1 MKVENL
7 QYKDG
12 DLSLHGLVAYDESI
26 AGKRPGVVIMP
37 DAFGIAPFVRERAER
52 LAKLGYVGFGAD
64 PYGNGFMAKDL
75 QEGIKYAMALLGDPA
90 VVRRRVRAALDKLAS
105 LPQVDASLLAVMGYC
120 MGGTCSLEIAR
131 DGAAVRGVVSFHGGL
146 ATKQPAAAGQVKAKV
161 LVLNGADDPFVPAEQ
176 IAAFNDEMTKAG
188 VDWQF
193 VNYGGTV
200 HSFTNPDA
208 ASIGAPGIAYNKST
222 DERSWLAMK
231 NFFAEVFAA

>member
-1 MKVENL
+1 MKVENV

-12 DLSLHGLVAYDESI
+12 DLNLHGLVAYDETV

-75 QEGIKYAMALLGDPA
+75 QEGIKHAMPLLEDPTTI
-90 VVRRRVRAALDKLAS
+90 RRRVRAALDTLAA
-105 LPQVDASLLAVMGYC
+105 LPQVDPNRLAVMGYC

-131 DGAAVRGVVSFHGGL
+131 SGAAVRGVVSFHGGL
-146 ATKQPAAAGQVKAKV
+146 ATKLPAAAGQVKAKV
-161 LVLNGADDPFVPAEQ
+161 LVCNGADDPFVPPAQ
-176 IAAFNDEMTKAG
+176 LAAFNDEMTKAG
-188 VDWQF
+188 VDWQVLNF
-193 VNYGGTV
+193 GGTV

-208 ASIGAPGIAYNKST
+208 AAIGAPGIAYNKAA
-222 DERSWLAMK
+222 DVRSWQAMSS
-231 NFFAEVFAA
+231 FFAEIFA

>member
-7 QYKDG
+7 QYQDG

-26 AGKRPGVVIMP
+26 SGKRPGVVIMP

-64 PYGNGFMAKDL
+64 PYGNAFMAKDL

-105 LPQVDASLLAVMGYC
+105 LPQVDPSRLAVMGYC

-176 IAAFNDEMTKAG
+176 IAAFNHEMTKAG

-222 DERSWLAMK
+222 DQRSWQAMK
-231 NFFAEVFAA
+231 DFFAEVFAA